1 MLYINECINYDTPV
15 KLVCEKEKKSLFGK
29 AEPKIYFKN
38 FNHAEFIGEELCNI
52 RNIRC
57 AHYFI
62 AGLTR
67 FKINKTLKRGEIDKY
82 NPSIGVGSQDFMEP
96 GKRYK
101 YLGNYEEKA
110 DNGFESML
118 RNAKSEENRK
128 QLCRD
133 MLEMLA
139 LDIFMGQ
146 SDRSEVN
153 IMFEEDKESNI
164 RLAPLYDFEH
174 SLNRTC
180 IDKNNLYTSSLY
192 SFETIDDCKE
202 FIRKYPMFRDIL
214 ASYLNVNLVD
224 VISRSY
230 SRRGLTIPSDK
241 WNFYIDFEKER
252 KDTIQKII
260 TRA

>member
-15 KLVCEKEKKSLFGK
+15 RLVCEKEKKPLFGK

-38 FNHAEFIGEELCNI
+38 FNHAEFIGEELCGI

-62 AGLTR
+62 AGLTK

-82 NPSIGVGSQDFMEP
+82 SPSIGIGSQDFMEQ
-96 GKRYK
+96 GKKYK
-101 YLGNYEEKA
+101 YLDDYEEKA

-118 RNAKSEENRK
+118 RNTKNDENKK

-139 LDIFMGQ
+139 LDIYMGQ

-153 IMFEEDKESNI
+153 IMFEEDREGNI

-174 SLNRTC
+174 SLNSTC
-180 IDKNNLYTSSLY
+180 IDNNNLYINCLY
-192 SFETIDDCKE
+192 NFKTIDDCKE
-202 FIRKYPMFRDIL
+202 FIKQYPLFRDIL
-214 ASYLNVNLVD
+214 ASYLNVDLISI
-224 VISRSY
+224 ISRSY
-230 SRRGLTIPSDK
+230 GRRGLTIPSDR
-241 WNFYIDFEKER
+241 WNFYMDFDQKQKEK
-252 KDTIQKII
+252 IQKIL